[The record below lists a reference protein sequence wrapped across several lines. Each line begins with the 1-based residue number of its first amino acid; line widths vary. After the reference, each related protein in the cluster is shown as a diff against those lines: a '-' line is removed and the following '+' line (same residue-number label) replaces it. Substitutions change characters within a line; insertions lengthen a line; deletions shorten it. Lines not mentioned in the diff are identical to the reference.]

1 MGSDVPREKMES
13 IADEAVG
20 LTALCQV
27 LNSGEEYEWT
37 LEVSFELNSGEEYEW
52 TLEVSFEK
60 RKDGGEWEKV
70 LSYEIPSD
78 TIDYEKVK
86 RSY

>member
-37 LEVSFELNSGEEYEW
+37 LEVSFE
-52 TLEVSFEK
+52 K

-70 LSYEIPSD
+70 LSYEIPRD

>member
-1 MGSDVPREKMES
+1 MES

-37 LEVSFELNSGEEYEW
+37 LEVSFA
-52 TLEVSFEK
+52 K
-60 RKDGGEWEKV
+60 RKNEGDWETV
-70 LSYEIPSD
+70 LSCEIPRD

-86 RSY
+86 SLY

>member
-1 MGSDVPREKMES
+1 MGSDVPQEKMES

-27 LNSGEEYEWT
+27 LNSGEEYA
-37 LEVSFELNSGEEYEW
+37 W

-60 RKDGGEWEKV
+60 RKDGGEWENV
-70 LSYEIPSD
+70 LSYEIPRD